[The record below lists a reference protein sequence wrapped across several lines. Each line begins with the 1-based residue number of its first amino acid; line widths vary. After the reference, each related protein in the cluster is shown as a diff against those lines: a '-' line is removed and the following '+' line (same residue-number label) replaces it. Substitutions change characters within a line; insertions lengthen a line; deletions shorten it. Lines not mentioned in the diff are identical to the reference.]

1 VPQRRAGPAL
11 GEQDGGEVQDDER
24 VGQGSEDHG
33 APGARGAI
41 SRVGARRALIGLVV
55 GAYAWW
61 AVALA
66 PFSRA
71 ATVAVL
77 LAGGT
82 AAAVGAR
89 RRRSGRP
96 REDGKGLVAWAAL
109 AAAAAAVQLAAYLQ
123 HPRFD
128 HPTISSLTNAL
139 LDSHPARAVAF
150 VVWLAATVE
159 LARR

>member
-1 VPQRRAGPAL
+1 M
-11 GEQDGGEVQDDER
+11 
-24 VGQGSEDHG
+24 
-33 APGARGAI
+33 
-41 SRVGARRALIGLVV
+41 V

-77 LAGGT
+77 LAGG
-82 AAAVGAR
+82 AAAAAGVRG
-89 RRRSGRP
+89 RRSPRP
-96 REDGKGLVAWAAL
+96 REDGRRVVAWAVL
-109 AAAAAAVQLAAYLQ
+109 AAAVAALQLAAYLQ
-123 HPRFD
+123 QPRVD

-150 VVWLAATVE
+150 VLWLAATVE